1 MQNQLIPLTGDR
13 AQILPYIIICVVAV
27 ILIVALIVVSILARK
42 KAMAKLNGEEPELEN
57 VDLGDSETTKES
69 DEE

>member
-1 MQNQLIPLTGDR
+1 MQNQIIPLTGDET
-13 AQILPYIIICVVAV
+13 QIVPYIIVCVVAV
-27 ILIVALIVVSILARK
+27 ILIAALIVVSIIARK

-57 VDLGDSETTKES
+57 VDLEDSGTTKES